1 MADEMNKNVT
11 MPEPSSLEPMN
22 DEFLQS
28 TTTQSAS
35 MWSAV
40 FRRLRRNKM
49 AIAGLVIV
57 ILVVLMAVLAKPLS
71 MGNDPYHMLNV
82 NEAPVEIGRPELM
95 PPMRSHPLGT
105 DELARDAWSRLLYG
119 ARVSLF
125 IGIVASFLCIVIGTI
140 VGLISGYF
148 GGWVD
153 ILAMRFTD
161 MMLCIP
167 SLVLMV
173 ILSAILKGGVFQLI
187 LVIVTFGWMSS
198 ARLVRG
204 QVLSL
209 KEQEYVES
217 ARAIGASGWRI
228 MFNHLLPNT
237 MAPIIVSFSMSI
249 SGTIIHEA
257 SLSFLGLGIPQP
269 IPSWGNMLTNSQNYM
284 FSAPWLI
291 WWPGLAIFVTVL
303 GFNFLGDGLRDALD
317 PRLKL

>member
-1 MADEMNKNVT
+1 MDTNAENNIPAVPA
-11 MPEPSSLEPMN
+11 PEDFEAAAPAP
-22 DEFLQS
+22 
-28 TTTQSAS
+28 S
-35 MWSAV
+35 MWRTV

-49 AIAGLVIV
+49 AMAGLVIIV
-57 ILVVLMAVLAKPLS
+57 IMVLLAVFARPLS
-71 MGNDPYHMLNV
+71 MGNDPYRMLSV
-82 NEAPVEIGRPELM
+82 EEAPVELGRPELM
-95 PPMRSHPLGT
+95 PPMAGHPLGT

-125 IGIVASFLCIVIGTI
+125 IGIVASLLCMVIGTTI
-140 VGLISGYF
+140 GLISGYF

-153 ILAMRFTD
+153 VLIMRFTD

-173 ILSAILKGGVFQLI
+173 ILSAVLKGGIFQLI
-187 LVIVTFGWMSS
+187 LVIVAFGWMSN

-228 MFNHLLPNT
+228 MFMHLLPNT

-269 IPSWGNMLTNSQNYM
+269 TPAGATCSATRRTTCSRRRGSSGGRALPSS
-284 FSAPWLI
+284 
-291 WWPGLAIFVTVL
+291 
-303 GFNFLGDGLRDALD
+303 
-317 PRLKL
+317 

>member
-1 MADEMNKNVT
+1 MADEMNKNAS
-11 MPEPSSLEPMN
+11 MPEPMN

-49 AIAGLVIV
+49 AIVGLVII

-71 MGNDPYHMLNV
+71 MGNDPYYMLNV
-82 NEAPVEIGRPELM
+82 NEAPVEIDRPELM

-125 IGIVASFLCIVIGTI
+125 IGIAASFLCIVIGTV
-140 VGLISGYF
+140 VGVISGYF

-153 ILAMRFTD
+153 VLIMRFTD

-173 ILSAILKGGVFQLI
+173 ILSAVLKGGVFQLI

-217 ARAIGASGWRI
+217 ARAIGVSGWRI

-249 SGTIIHEA
+249 SDT
-257 SLSFLGLGIPQP
+257 SWMMVPLSFLGLGIPQP
-269 IPSWGNMLTNSQNYM
+269 IPSWGNILTNSQNYM

-291 WWPGLAIFVTVL
+291 WWSGLAIFVTVL

>member
-1 MADEMNKNVT
+1 MAEELNKNDT
-11 MPEPSSLEPMN
+11 TPEPTSPEVMN
-22 DEFLQS
+22 DTPLQNA
-28 TTTQSAS
+28 TTQSAS

-49 AIAGLVIV
+49 AIAGLVII

-71 MGNDPYHMLNV
+71 MGNDPYRMLNV
-82 NEAPVEIGRPELM
+82 NEAPTEIGRPELM
-95 PPMRSHPLGT
+95 PPMRGHPLGT

-125 IGIVASFLCIVIGTI
+125 IGIVASFLCILIGTI
-140 VGLISGYF
+140 VGLVSGYF

-153 ILAMRFTD
+153 VLIMRFTD

-209 KEQEYVES
+209 KEQDYVES

-237 MAPIIVSFSMSI
+237 MAPIIVAFSMSI

>member
-1 MADEMNKNVT
+1 
-11 MPEPSSLEPMN
+11 MPEPSSPEVMN
-22 DEFLQS
+22 DEPVQNATTAS
-28 TTTQSAS
+28 TS

-57 ILVVLMAVLAKPLS
+57 ILVVLMAILAKPLS
-71 MGNDPYHMLNV
+71 MSNDPYRMLNV

-95 PPMRSHPLGT
+95 PPMRSHLLGT

-125 IGIVASFLCIVIGTI
+125 IGVVASFLCIVIGTI

-153 ILAMRFTD
+153 VLVMRFTD

-173 ILSAILKGGVFQLI
+173 ILSAVLKGGVFQLI

>member
-1 MADEMNKNVT
+1 
-11 MPEPSSLEPMN
+11 
-22 DEFLQS
+22 
-28 TTTQSAS
+28 

-153 ILAMRFTD
+153 IVVMRFTD

>member
-1 MADEMNKNVT
+1 MADKTNKNLTVPEVT
-11 MPEPSSLEPMN
+11 VPSATPDDL
-22 DEFLQS
+22 LK
-28 TTTQSAS
+28 TTKTESAS
-35 MWSAV
+35 IWWSI
-40 FRRLRRNKM
+40 FHRLRRDRM
-49 AIAGLVIV
+49 AIVGLIIIIV
-57 ILVVLMAVLAKPLS
+57 VTLMAVFAKPLS
-71 MGNDPYHMLNV
+71 MGNDPYYMLMPG
-82 NEAPVEIGRPELM
+82 EAPVEISRPELM
-95 PPMRSHPLGT
+95 PPVRNHLLGT
-105 DELARDAWSRLLYG
+105 DELGRDAWSRLLYG

-125 IGIVASFLCIVIGTI
+125 IGIVASFLSVMIGTV
-140 VGLISGYF
+140 VGLVAGYF
-148 GGWVD
+148 SGWIDV
-153 ILAMRFTD
+153 IIMRFTD

-187 LVIVTFGWMSS
+187 LVIVAFGWMGS

-209 KEQEYVES
+209 KEQEYIES
-217 ARAIGASGWRI
+217 AQAIGDSGRRI
-228 MFNHLLPNT
+228 MFIHLLPNT
-237 MAPIIVSFSMSI
+237 MAPIIVTFSMSI
-249 SGTIIHEA
+249 SGAIIHEA

-269 IPSWGNMLTNSQNYM
+269 IPSWGNMLSNSQNYM

>member
-1 MADEMNKNVT
+1 
-11 MPEPSSLEPMN
+11 
-22 DEFLQS
+22 
-28 TTTQSAS
+28 

-49 AIAGLVIV
+49 AIVGLVIV

-71 MGNDPYHMLNV
+71 MGKDPYYMLNV

>member
-1 MADEMNKNVT
+1 MDTDTRGNV
-11 MPEPSSLEPMN
+11 PAVPALEDFEAAAP
-22 DEFLQS
+22 
-28 TTTQSAS
+28 APS
-35 MWSAV
+35 MWRTV

-49 AIAGLVIV
+49 AMAGLVIIV
-57 ILVVLMAVLAKPLS
+57 IMVLLAVFARPLS
-71 MGNDPYHMLNV
+71 MGNDPYRMLSV
-82 NEAPVEIGRPELM
+82 EEAPVELGRPELM
-95 PPMRSHPLGT
+95 PPMAGHPLGT

-125 IGIVASFLCIVIGTI
+125 IGIVASLLCMVIGTTI
-140 VGLISGYF
+140 GLISGYF

-153 ILAMRFTD
+153 VLIMRFTD

-173 ILSAILKGGVFQLI
+173 ILSAVLKGGIFQLI
-187 LVIVTFGWMSS
+187 LVIVAFGWMSN

-228 MFNHLLPNT
+228 MFMHLLPNT

-269 IPSWGNMLTNSQNYM
+269 TPSWGNMLSNSQNYM

-291 WWPGLAIFVTVL
+291 WWPGPAIFVTVL

>member
-1 MADEMNKNVT
+1 MDTDTRGNV
-11 MPEPSSLEPMN
+11 PAVPALEDFEAAAP
-22 DEFLQS
+22 
-28 TTTQSAS
+28 APS
-35 MWSAV
+35 MWRTV

-49 AIAGLVIV
+49 AMAGLVIIV
-57 ILVVLMAVLAKPLS
+57 IMVLLAVFARPLS
-71 MGNDPYHMLNV
+71 MGNDPYRMLSV
-82 NEAPVEIGRPELM
+82 EEAPVELGRPELM
-95 PPMRSHPLGT
+95 PPMAGHPLGT

-125 IGIVASFLCIVIGTI
+125 IGIVASLLCMMIGTTI
-140 VGLISGYF
+140 GLISGYF

-153 ILAMRFTD
+153 VLIMRFTD

-173 ILSAILKGGVFQLI
+173 ILSAVLKGGIFQLI
-187 LVIVTFGWMSS
+187 LVIVAFGWMSN

-228 MFNHLLPNT
+228 MFMHLLPNT

-269 IPSWGNMLTNSQNYM
+269 TPSWGNMLSNSQNYM

>member
-1 MADEMNKNVT
+1 
-11 MPEPSSLEPMN
+11 MPEPSSPEVMN
-22 DEFLQS
+22 DEPLQS

-49 AIAGLVIV
+49 AIVGLVIV

-71 MGNDPYHMLNV
+71 MGNDPYYMLNV

-173 ILSAILKGGVFQLI
+173 ILSAVLKGGIFQLI

-228 MFNHLLPNT
+228 MFSHLLPNT

>member
-1 MADEMNKNVT
+1 
-11 MPEPSSLEPMN
+11 
-22 DEFLQS
+22 
-28 TTTQSAS
+28 
-35 MWSAV
+35 
-40 FRRLRRNKM
+40 
-49 AIAGLVIV
+49 
-57 ILVVLMAVLAKPLS
+57 
-71 MGNDPYHMLNV
+71 
-82 NEAPVEIGRPELM
+82 
-95 PPMRSHPLGT
+95 
-105 DELARDAWSRLLYG
+105 LLYG

-125 IGIVASFLCIVIGTI
+125 IGIVASFLCIAIGTI

-153 ILAMRFTD
+153 PLVMRFTD
-161 MMLCIP
+161 MILCIP
-167 SLVLMV
+167 PLVLMV
-173 ILSAILKGGVFQLI
+173 ILSAVLKGGVFQLI

-249 SGTIIHEA
+249 SGTIIYEA
-257 SLSFLGLGIPQP
+257 TLSFLGLGVPQP
-269 IPSWGNMLTNSQNYM
+269 IPSWGNMLSNSQNYM

>member
-1 MADEMNKNVT
+1 MAEKLDKNDIT
-11 MPEPSSLEPMN
+11 PEPTSTEVIYDEPQPKVAIASS
-22 DEFLQS
+22 
-28 TTTQSAS
+28 S
-35 MWSAV
+35 MWSSI

-49 AIAGLVIV
+49 AIAGL
-57 ILVVLMAVLAKPLS
+57 ILIILIVLMAVLAKPLS
-71 MGNDPYHMLNV
+71 MGNDPYHMLGV
-82 NEAPVEIGRPELM
+82 NEVPVEIGRPELM
-95 PPMRSHPLGT
+95 PPMRGHPLGT
-105 DELARDAWSRLLYG
+105 DELGRDAWSRLLYG

-125 IGIVASFLCIVIGTI
+125 IGIVASFLCILIGTV

-148 GGWVD
+148 GGWIDV
-153 ILAMRFTD
+153 AVMRFTD

-173 ILSAILKGGVFQLI
+173 ILSAVLKGGVFQLI

-228 MFNHLLPNT
+228 MFSHLLPNT
-237 MAPIIVSFSMSI
+237 MAPVIVAFSMSI

-291 WWPGLAIFVTVL
+291 WWPGIAIFITVL

>member
-1 MADEMNKNVT
+1 
-11 MPEPSSLEPMN
+11 
-22 DEFLQS
+22 
-28 TTTQSAS
+28 

-49 AIAGLVIV
+49 AMAGLVII

-71 MGNDPYHMLNV
+71 MGNDPYRMLNV

-95 PPMRSHPLGT
+95 PPMPSHILGT

-173 ILSAILKGGVFQLI
+173 ILSAVLKGGVFQLI

>member
-1 MADEMNKNVT
+1 MDTNADNNLPAAPIVGDFEAG
-11 MPEPSSLEPMN
+11 PSA
-22 DEFLQS
+22 
-28 TTTQSAS
+28 TS
-35 MWSAV
+35 MGRTV

-49 AIAGLVIV
+49 AMAGLVI
-57 ILVVLMAVLAKPLS
+57 IVVMVLLAVFAGPLS
-71 MGNDPYHMLNV
+71 MGNDPYRMLSV
-82 NEAPVEIGRPELM
+82 EEAPVELGRPELM
-95 PPMRSHPLGT
+95 PPMAGHPLGT

-119 ARVSLF
+119 ARVSLSIGF
-125 IGIVASFLCIVIGTI
+125 IASLLCMVIGTT

-153 ILAMRFTD
+153 VLVMRFTD

-173 ILSAILKGGVFQLI
+173 ILSAVLKGGIVQLI
-187 LVIVTFGWMSS
+187 LVIVAFGWMSN

-228 MFNHLLPNT
+228 MFLHLLPNT

-269 IPSWGNMLTNSQNYM
+269 TPSWGNMLSNSQNYM

>member
-1 MADEMNKNVT
+1 MADEVNKNAT
-11 MPEPSSLEPMN
+11 MPEPSSPEPMN
-22 DEFLQS
+22 DELLQS

-40 FRRLRRNKM
+40 LRRLRRNKM

-71 MGNDPYHMLNV
+71 MGNDPYYMLKV
-82 NEAPVEIGRPELM
+82 DEAPVEIGRPELM

-153 ILAMRFTD
+153 VLVMRFTD

-173 ILSAILKGGVFQLI
+173 ILSAVLKGGVFQLI